1 MAVSLAPEAHIQF
14 SDATGAPLAS
24 GKVFTFAAGTATPLA
39 TFTDSTGGTPNANP
53 VILDAGGFANIWLT
67 NNVGYKFQVQNAA
80 GSTLWTV
87 DNILNTVFVG
97 VSPQKQIFTAGGTFT
112 IPAGVTSAK
121 VTVVGAGG
129 GGGGS
134 DAGATFNGAGGGSGG
149 SAVKWL
155 TSLTPGNTLT
165 VAVGAPGAVTS
176 GAAGGAGG
184 GSSVT
189 SGTQVI
195 TSILTNGGGGGGSA
209 AGTLV
214 GGAAAAAG
222 TGGDLNLAGI
232 AATNAAPIAT
242 MSTWG
247 GLGAPS
253 ILGGGGGTVF
263 AGTGLGGNA
272 FGSGGSG
279 AGGGAARAG
288 GTGAAGLVIFEWV
301 A

>member
-24 GKVFTFAAGTATPLA
+24 GKVFTFAAGTSTPLA

-121 VTVVGAGG
+121 VTVIGAGG

-134 DAGATFNGAGGGSGG
+134 NGANAGMGGGSGG
-149 SAVKWL
+149 WSEKWL
-155 TSLTPGNTLT
+155 SALTPGNTLT
-165 VAVGAPGAVTS
+165 VTVGTGGTGVS
-176 GAAGGAGG
+176 AATGNAGTA
-184 GSSVT
+184 SSVA

-195 TSILTNGGGGGGSA
+195 STITANGGSGGLANSAAVVGGGPGGTVGS
-209 AGTLV
+209 
-214 GGAAAAAG
+214 
-222 TGGDLNLAGI
+222 GGDLNFAGSS
-232 AATNAAPIAT
+232 APGFVIAT
-242 MSTWG
+242 LG
-247 GLGAPS
+247 GAGAPS
-253 ILGGGGGTVF
+253 VFGGYGNTASSSAGVSATV
-263 AGTGLGGNA
+263 AGA
-272 FGSGGSG
+272 GGSG
-279 AGGGAARAG
+279 AQGTGPFAGGAG
-288 GTGAAGLVIFEWV
+288 KDGIIIFEWV